1 MKDIFKQL
9 LDSKIDWEESPE
21 TVYLQARFNDK
32 AARLR
37 FNDWPDEILCTIFID
52 SDEQDWEDWPDHWI
66 LPAHRKK
73 QQSENVLQKT
83 LFD

>member
-21 TVYLQARFNDK
+21 TKYLQARFNDK
-32 AARLR
+32 VARLR

-52 SDEQDWEDWPDHWI
+52 SEEQDWEDWPEHWT
-66 LPAHRKK
+66 LPAHRRK
-73 QQSENVLQKT
+73 QQSENVQR
-83 LFD
+83 